1 MYTKRLTP
9 RRLLLTLLLTL
20 ILVGGSVVA
29 GKAATSVL
37 AARGAATVTTSAL
50 ATAPGTAT
58 PTSTAA
64 TLPDIAGAAAKVRPA
79 TVLVLNL
86 VQGRPRNGG
95 LANPTPTGSGTPQG
109 AGTGFIIDPSGVI
122 VTNNHVVEGA
132 QALRVVLPPPDNR
145 SFDAQLV
152 GRDPQ
157 TDLAVIK
164 IAASNLPTVPLGN
177 SGALRPGDW
186 VVAIGNA
193 LDLPGGPTVTQGV
206 VSAIGRDEQEPP
218 SQSAPSSPGP
228 TLYDLIQTD
237 AAINPGNSGGPLCNL
252 RGEIIGINTA
262 IESDGGGS
270 IGIGFAIPINAVRF
284 VVDQL
289 LAKGKVSYGYLGVQP
304 TSITPRHASTLKVER
319 GALIE
324 LEPDPGSPA
333 SAAGM
338 KAGDVVI
345 AINGKPVYTE
355 LDLRTIV
362 GQTAPNTTVEMT
374 VIREGKE
381 TKLKATLEEARDLTP
396 EAEPKERQAKLGIE
410 VEPLTKDL
418 ARKIGVAATSPGVVV
433 KSIEDTAAANEVEE
447 LVEGA
452 IILKVNDT
460 ETNSVKAFQ
469 EATANLKAGDKVRVY
484 FQVGRVRKFAVI
496 EVD

>member
-237 AAINPGNSGGPLCNL
+237 AAINPGNSGGPLINL
-252 RGEIIGINTA
+252 QGQVVGINTL
-262 IESDGGGS
+262 GS
-270 IGIGFAIPINAVRF
+270 SQAQGIGFAIPIDGAKPII
-284 VVDQL
+284 DQL
-289 LAKGKVSYGYLGVQP
+289 RQSGTVTRGYLGIGGV
-304 TSITPRHASTLKVER
+304 SVTPS
-319 GALIE
+319 
-324 LEPDPGSPA
+324 
-333 SAAGM
+333 
-338 KAGDVVI
+338 
-345 AINGKPVYTE
+345 
-355 LDLRTIV
+355 
-362 GQTAPNTTVEMT
+362 
-374 VIREGKE
+374 
-381 TKLKATLEEARDLTP
+381 
-396 EAEPKERQAKLGIE
+396 
-410 VEPLTKDL
+410 
-418 ARKIGVAATSPGVVV
+418 VAAQLGLQRTDGVVV
-433 KSIEDTAAANEVEE
+433 EQLAPGGPAASAGVQQGDVITAIGGVAVKEQRDLQLALTNQFKPGQTVDVT
-447 LVEGA
+447 LDRGGA
-452 IILKVNDT
+452 SQTVKVT
-460 ETNSVKAFQ
+460 LGTKPGA
-469 EATANLKAGDKVRVY
+469 
-484 FQVGRVRKFAVI
+484 
-496 EVD
+496 